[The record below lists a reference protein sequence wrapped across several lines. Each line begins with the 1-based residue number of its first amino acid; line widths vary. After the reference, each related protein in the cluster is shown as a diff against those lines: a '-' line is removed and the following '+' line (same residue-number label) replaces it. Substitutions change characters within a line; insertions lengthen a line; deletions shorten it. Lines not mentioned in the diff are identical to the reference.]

1 MLTNFLKLIFIL
13 VCSCMQ
19 AEAGEAAKEDPDKQ
33 STDIDSW
40 FGDHLNRIYEMFFFL
55 YRYVDCF
62 QMSADLGQGAF
73 DQKPTGLGC
82 NIGCFAFCG

>member
-1 MLTNFLKLIFIL
+1 MLTNFLKLIFIP

-40 FGDHLNRIYEMFFFL
+40 FGDHLNRIFERFFI
-55 YRYVDCF
+55 
-62 QMSADLGQGAF
+62 S
-73 DQKPTGLGC
+73 
-82 NIGCFAFCG
+82 I